1 VEKAVFRTDDHR
13 PTVQGSEVWLEVHA
27 KSTGIHRRGPAAMP
41 STLTYDLVLE
51 PVVAGVP
58 VTAFPVGAY
67 ALLLVLVR
75 PPLLPPRLRLCQP
88 RPSRRLPRNRCA
100 RAYACSGPLH

>member
-1 VEKAVFRTDDHR
+1 MFRTDDHR

-27 KSTGIHRRGPAAMP
+27 KSTGIHRRGPGAVS

-51 PVVAGVP
+51 PVVTGVP
-58 VTAFPVGAY
+58 VTAFPVGVY

-75 PPLLPPRLRLCQP
+75 RFCLRCTFAFPKQ
-88 RPSRRLPRNRCA
+88 RPVVALPRYRCA
-100 RAYACSGPLH
+100 RAYVCSGPLH

>member
-13 PTVQGSEVWLEVHA
+13 PTIQGSEVWLEVHA
-27 KSTGIHRRGPAAMP
+27 KSTGIHRRGPAAVS

-51 PVVAGVP
+51 PVLAGVP

-75 PPLLPPRLRLCQP
+75 PPLRLPPLFP
-88 RPSRRLPRNRCA
+88 AAPVDALPQNWCA
-100 RAYACSGPLH
+100 LAYACCGPLH